1 MKKHLLF
8 LMLLGCGSIATVQA
22 QSLRNNN
29 AQIEMA
35 AIQVDVGP
43 SGSGYYNDGF
53 YDNCQVWAG
62 PGWYYGFWFNAE
74 PTYYN
79 WCGTRY
85 YRYGYYPYYR
95 RGYGYGWFGRGH
107 GGRGWGGGHRGG
119 HGGGH
124 RGGGGRHH

>member
-1 MKKHLLF
+1 MLF
-8 LMLLGCGSIATVQA
+8 AIAAVSTVQA

-29 AQIEMA
+29 APIEVA

-43 SGSGYYNDGF
+43 SGYYDGYYNDGF
-53 YDNCQVWAG
+53 YDNCMVWSG

-95 RGYGYGWFGRGH
+95 RGYGYGWFGRGWRGGH
-107 GGRGWGGGHRGG
+107 GGHGFRGG

-124 RGGGGRHH
+124 HGGGRHH